1 MKDIFDFSRFKKVLV
16 RDYYEYIHRF
26 GIVMLII
33 MLLPSLI
40 WLLCFAIDRNM
51 EVSTVIRNIAIC
63 SVAQLATI
71 LAPSWLYGYI
81 NMKKDGPY
89 FASYPATYFEKF
101 LSILLYTV
109 VVTPIV
115 CLAGCFLMDTLLC
128 LLPIGGYFEFL
139 WQNSSMY
146 NEYITYT
153 NTNTN
158 IGNFIL
164 GIVSYSALMFFTTTI
179 FKRHKI
185 LKTFGWIIIIGFAA
199 IIIFFTL
206 LPLIASAIANAF
218 GTIENFDPEIF
229 GEYFAERLSPLV
241 ENFYTIWSIIKTVV
255 FYTWGYYRMKRIRF

>member
-33 MLLPSLI
+33 MLLPSLV

-51 EVSTVIRNIAIC
+51 EVSTVIRNIAIS

-153 NTNTN
+153 NTN

-218 GTIENFDPEIF
+218 DTIENFDPEIF

>member
-40 WLLCFAIDRNM
+40 WLLCFAIDRNL
-51 EVSTVIRNIAIC
+51 EIPVSVRNIVIS
-63 SVAQLATI
+63 SVAQLSTI

-115 CLAGCFLMDTLLC
+115 CLAGCFLIDTLLS

-139 WQNSSMY
+139 WQSSSQY
-146 NEYITYT
+146 NWYITAAD
-153 NTNTN
+153 TN
-158 IGNFIL
+158 IGNFIF
-164 GIVSYSALMFFTTTI
+164 IY
-179 FKRHKI
+179 
-185 LKTFGWIIIIGFAA
+185 
-199 IIIFFTL
+199 
-206 LPLIASAIANAF
+206 
-218 GTIENFDPEIF
+218 
-229 GEYFAERLSPLV
+229 
-241 ENFYTIWSIIKTVV
+241 
-255 FYTWGYYRMKRIRF
+255 

>member
-1 MKDIFDFSRFKKVLV
+1 MKDIFEFSRFKKVLV

-33 MLLPSLI
+33 MLLPSLV

-51 EVSTVIRNIAIC
+51 EVSTVIRNIAIS

-218 GTIENFDPEIF
+218 DTIENFDPEIF

>member
-40 WLLCFAIDRNM
+40 WLLYFAIDRNL
-51 EVSTVIRNIAIC
+51 EIPVLARNIVIS
-63 SVAQLATI
+63 SVAQLSTI

-115 CLAGCFLMDTLLC
+115 CLAGCFLIDTLLS

-139 WQNSSMY
+139 WQSSSQY
-146 NEYITYT
+146 NWYITAPD
-153 NTNTN
+153 TN

-185 LKTFGWIIIIGFAA
+185 LKTFGWSIIIGFAA

-218 GTIENFDPEIF
+218 GTIENFDPKIF
-229 GEYFAERLSPLV
+229 GEYFVERLSPLV
-241 ENFYTIWSIIKTVV
+241 KNFYTIWSIIKTVV
-255 FYTWGYYRMKRIRF
+255 FYTWGYYRMKRMRF

>member
-40 WLLCFAIDRNM
+40 WLLCFAIDRNL
-51 EVSTVIRNIAIC
+51 EIPVSVRNIVIS
-63 SVAQLATI
+63 SVAQLSTI

-153 NTNTN
+153 NTN

-185 LKTFGWIIIIGFAA
+185 LKTFGWSIIIGFAA

-218 GTIENFDPEIF
+218 DTIENFDPEIF

>member
-40 WLLCFAIDRNM
+40 WLLCFAIDRNL
-51 EVSTVIRNIAIC
+51 EIPVLARNIVIS
-63 SVAQLATI
+63 SVAQLSTI

-115 CLAGCFLMDTLLC
+115 CLAGCFFMDTLLC

-146 NEYITYT
+146 NEYITY
-153 NTNTN
+153 TNTN

-185 LKTFGWIIIIGFAA
+185 LKTFGWSIIIGFAA
-199 IIIFFTL
+199 IIIFF
-206 LPLIASAIANAF
+206 
-218 GTIENFDPEIF
+218 NF
-229 GEYFAERLSPLV
+229 
-241 ENFYTIWSIIKTVV
+241 V
-255 FYTWGYYRMKRIRF
+255 F